1 MTTPNAERLTTQ
13 TLSAETPNAES
24 PVPSPDGEK
33 KGEPNIAPVPLG
45 THKPVQNVIFPPSW
59 MIRRPQKFVFSPKL
73 GLDML
78 LLGAP

>member
-33 KGEPNIAPVPLG
+33 KGNRTLL
-45 THKPVQNVIFPPSW
+45 
-59 MIRRPQKFVFSPKL
+59 RSP
-73 GLDML
+73 
-78 LLGAP
+78 